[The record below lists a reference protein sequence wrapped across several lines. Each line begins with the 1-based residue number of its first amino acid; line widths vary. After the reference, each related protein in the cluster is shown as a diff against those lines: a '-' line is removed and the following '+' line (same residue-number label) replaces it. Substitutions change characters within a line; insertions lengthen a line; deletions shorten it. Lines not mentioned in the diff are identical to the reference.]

1 MTTKLLNVGEQITD
15 KTTAPVQASLAND
28 AEFCDNPGA
37 YLRFG
42 MKRSLLYQLHAEGL
56 IDGCSLRRKGKQRG
70 KRLWSVQSIRRY
82 LKSQMTNEG
91 DA

>member
-1 MTTKLLNVGEQITD
+1 
-15 KTTAPVQASLAND
+15 
-28 AEFCDNPGA
+28 
-37 YLRFG
+37 
-42 MKRSLLYQLHAEGL
+42 
-56 IDGCSLRRKGKQRG
+56 LRRKGKQRG